1 MADIVFAGSVQ
12 RLTVLE
18 KSGSEFKVARTA
30 FEGTQVN
37 ACAADPAS
45 GAVFVGTAKGLFKS
59 TDRGATWTDLCDK
72 VDNQA
77 VVSLHVD
84 RQTHR
89 LMIGTHPIELYL
101 SDDLGETVRKIGFVE
116 KIPAEIRDKWMF
128 HPMPAYGPHVKSLA
142 SSPGRLF
149 VNIEEGWGYRSDDDG
164 ASWKLMRRGLHIDAH
179 VLAPHPRK
187 PEVIFSTHAFG
198 LVRSQDGGET
208 WIDTGVSDFGI
219 KDYGGGVAV
228 NPSNPDV
235 VLFAIGVQRVFA
247 QSVKGSQ
254 SKIFRTADGGESWQ
268 QVTRGLPSHI
278 EGRMEALLFDHDEE
292 NPSAYAMTDTGEV
305 YEGRNGGSEWRVAAR
320 GLGSLYMYA
329 AAVL

>member
-18 KSGSEFKVARTA
+18 KAGGEFRVARTA

-37 ACAADPAS
+37 VCAVDPAS
-45 GAVFVGTAKGLFKS
+45 GTVFVGTARGLFKS
-59 TDRGATWTDLCDK
+59 TDAGATWTDLCDN
-72 VDNQA
+72 VDRRP
-77 VVSLHVD
+77 VVSLHLD
-84 RQTHR
+84 RRTHR

-101 SDDLGETVRKIGFVE
+101 SDDLGATTRKIGFVQ
-116 KIPAEIRDKWMF
+116 KIPAEIRDKWCF

-164 ASWKLMRRGLHIDAH
+164 ETWSLMRRGLHIDAH
-179 VLAPHPRK
+179 VLAPHPDK
-187 PEVIFSTHAFG
+187 PDVIFSTHAFG
-198 LVRSQDGGET
+198 LVRSTDGGET
-208 WIDTGVSDFGI
+208 WIDTGVSDSGI

-228 NPSNPDV
+228 NPRDPDV
-235 VLFAIGVQRVFA
+235 VLFSTGMQRVFA
-247 QSVKGSQ
+247 QAVKGAH
-254 SKIFRTADGGESWQ
+254 SKIFRTADGGDSWR
-268 QVTRGLPSHI
+268 QVTRGLPAEI
-278 EGRMEALLFDHDEE
+278 DGRMEALLFDDGA
-292 NPSAYAMTDTGEV
+292 NPCAYAVTDTGDLF
-305 YEGRNGGSEWRVAAR
+305 EGRNGGTEWRVAAR